1 MELRQPEEMGMARRT
16 WTGEEKLAVVLEM
29 LKGQEAVTSLC
40 QRQGVALSQAYRW
53 RDVFLER
60 GKAGLRDQRNPKHRD
75 PVQEELRQ
83 LRELAGSQALIIDAQ
98 KKLAG
103 LPAFGRNGSW

>member
-40 QRQGVALSQAYRW
+40 QRLMG
-53 RDVFLER
+53 
-60 GKAGLRDQRNPKHRD
+60 
-75 PVQEELRQ
+75 
-83 LRELAGSQALIIDAQ
+83 
-98 KKLAG
+98 
-103 LPAFGRNGSW
+103 